1 MLMQLMGVNKW
12 SRNNLIWLHN
22 ASENCKNMQVRYNFD
37 RKWLAARVYVSLDGL
52 KKSWTM
58 VSTTA
63 LEKKKKKNKLNL
75 MEKIQVLN
83 ILRFHYQFLLEL
95 G

>member
-1 MLMQLMGVNKW
+1 
-12 SRNNLIWLHN
+12 
-22 ASENCKNMQVRYNFD
+22 MQVRYNFD
-37 RKWLAARVYVSLDGL
+37 RKWPAARVYVSLDGL

-58 VSTTA
+58 VSTTV
-63 LEKKKKKNKLNL
+63 LEKNTKLNL

-83 ILRFHYQFLLEL
+83 ILRFHYQLLLEL

>member
-1 MLMQLMGVNKW
+1 
-12 SRNNLIWLHN
+12 
-22 ASENCKNMQVRYNFD
+22 MQVRYNFD

-52 KKSWTM
+52 KESWTM

-63 LEKKKKKNKLNL
+63 LEKNTELNS

-83 ILRFHYQFLLEL
+83 ILRFHYQFFYWSWDNKIIEL
-95 G
+95 REKLYPFSSAQQP

>member
-1 MLMQLMGVNKW
+1 
-12 SRNNLIWLHN
+12 
-22 ASENCKNMQVRYNFD
+22 MQVRYNFD

-63 LEKKKKKNKLNL
+63 LGKKYQVKLTGKNPSSQYPQISLSVF
-75 MEKIQVLN
+75 IGAG
-83 ILRFHYQFLLEL
+83 IIRLEN
-95 G
+95 

>member
-1 MLMQLMGVNKW
+1 
-12 SRNNLIWLHN
+12 
-22 ASENCKNMQVRYNFD
+22 MQVRYNFD

-58 VSTTA
+58 VSTRV
-63 LEKKKKKNKLNL
+63 LEKNTKLNL

-83 ILRFHYQFLLEL
+83 ILRFHYQLLLEL

>member
-1 MLMQLMGVNKW
+1 
-12 SRNNLIWLHN
+12 
-22 ASENCKNMQVRYNFD
+22 MQVRYNFD

-63 LEKKKKKNKLNL
+63 LEKKKKKKKQVKLDGKNPSSQYPQISL
-75 MEKIQVLN
+75 SVFIRAGIIRL
-83 ILRFHYQFLLEL
+83 
-95 G
+95 

>member
-1 MLMQLMGVNKW
+1 
-12 SRNNLIWLHN
+12 
-22 ASENCKNMQVRYNFD
+22 MQVRCNFD

-63 LEKKKKKNKLNL
+63 LKKKKKYQVKLDGKNPSSQYPQISL
-75 MEKIQVLN
+75 SVFIGAGIIRL
-83 ILRFHYQFLLEL
+83 
-95 G
+95 

>member
-1 MLMQLMGVNKW
+1 
-12 SRNNLIWLHN
+12 
-22 ASENCKNMQVRYNFD
+22 MQVRYNFD

-58 VSTTA
+58 VSTA
-63 LEKKKKKNKLNL
+63 VLEKNTKLNL

-83 ILRFHYQFLLEL
+83 ILRFHYQLLLEL

>member
-1 MLMQLMGVNKW
+1 MGVNKW
-12 SRNNLIWLHN
+12 SRNNLIWLYN

-58 VSTTA
+58 VSTRA
-63 LEKKKKKNKLNL
+63 LKKNTKLDL

>member
-1 MLMQLMGVNKW
+1 
-12 SRNNLIWLHN
+12 
-22 ASENCKNMQVRYNFD
+22 MQVRYNFD

-58 VSTTA
+58 VSTTV
-63 LEKKKKKNKLNL
+63 LEKKNKLNL

>member
-1 MLMQLMGVNKW
+1 
-12 SRNNLIWLHN
+12 
-22 ASENCKNMQVRYNFD
+22 MQVRYNFD

-63 LEKKKKKNKLNL
+63 LKKKKKKQVKLDGKNPSSQYPQISL
-75 MEKIQVLN
+75 SVFIGAGIIRL
-83 ILRFHYQFLLEL
+83 
-95 G
+95 

>member
-1 MLMQLMGVNKW
+1 
-12 SRNNLIWLHN
+12 
-22 ASENCKNMQVRYNFD
+22 MQVRYNFD

-63 LEKKKKKNKLNL
+63 LGKNTKLNL
-75 MEKIQVLN
+75 LEKTQVLN
-83 ILRFHYQFLLEL
+83 ILGFHYQFLLEL

>member
-1 MLMQLMGVNKW
+1 
-12 SRNNLIWLHN
+12 
-22 ASENCKNMQVRYNFD
+22 MQVRYNFD
-37 RKWLAARVYVSLDGL
+37 RKWLAARVYASLDGL

-63 LEKKKKKNKLNL
+63 LGKNTKLNL
-75 MEKIQVLN
+75 LEKTQVLN